1 MNIIYICVF
10 HQHGYIDLL
19 KLLIVSLSIKS
30 NINKQT
36 TDILIITSLKFQ
48 LLIQEA
54 IKDYNMILH
63 YYILDLHTLMEAA
76 CARLNIFEYENI
88 NLYDKILYLD
98 TYILIN
104 SDINILLNLELLTD
118 KIYVLEEGNIGHP
131 YWGSFLF
138 DFSKYNRR
146 NKAFTSGILFF
157 NNNDIIKELFKNIK
171 LHILKY
177 LHNGNNKVPYC
188 LDQPFIV
195 YHAIKDNNY
204 DNQLL
209 KTYVENNPTIV
220 SPEKIIYHFPG
231 DPGHHLLKYCKMNCF
246 LEKILG
252 DFYKIK
258 ICQYGIDGF
267 GHQLEGMLRLISLSL
282 NNKAEYQYKHRK
294 NYEFEHN
301 NADNKKLE
309 EYLTTALDILSNN
322 IPEKNIIS
330 HEIIYNENRDFKTII
345 INDKNF
351 RENIYQY
358 DGVCYVRCDNKLPP
372 NFETKQ
378 EIIKSLPLLR
388 EAFVEKNIFL
398 PKPSY
403 NDECINVCCHI
414 RLGDAIGTRH
424 LDNES
429 LYDVIRY
436 YQLYN
441 KYRVSIHSDGNIDF
455 LEATNTILY
464 KANTDVLQIL
474 SDFINADILLM
485 NYSSLSIA
493 AHLLAKDTQ
502 QVICPNKAGATFFDR
517 ILDKCITANN
527 FIISLPNHITNKTYT
542 WQNDTITFS
551 ENGKMNAF
559 GIGNYIQTYRHV
571 FQADFGC
578 KQHILKFNNNYT
590 EFISM
595 RVCDKEVVV
604 GTIVL
609 NL

>member
-19 KLLIVSLSIKS
+19 KLLMVSLLIKS

-54 IKDYNMILH
+54 MKDYDIILH
-63 YYILDLHTLMEAA
+63 YYILDVHTLMESA
-76 CARLNIFEYENI
+76 CVRLNIFEYENI

-98 TYILIN
+98 TDILIN

-118 KIYVLEEGNIGHP
+118 KIYTLEEGNIGHP
-131 YWGSFLF
+131 FWGSFLF
-138 DFSKYNRR
+138 DFSQYDR
-146 NKAFTSGILFF
+146 NIKAFTSGILFF
-157 NNNDIIKELFKNIK
+157 NNNDIIKELFENIK
-171 LHILKY
+171 SHILKY
-177 LHNGNNKVPYC
+177 FLNDDNKVPHC

-195 YHAIKDNNY
+195 YHAIKNNNY

-209 KTYVENNPTIV
+209 KKYIENNPSIV
-220 SPEKIIYHFPG
+220 SAEKIIYHFPG
-231 DPGHHLLKYCKMNCF
+231 NPGHYSSKYYKMTCF
-246 LEKILG
+246 LEKMLE

-282 NNKAEYQYKHRK
+282 NNKAEYQYKHRID
-294 NYEFEHN
+294 YEFEHN
-301 NADNKKLE
+301 NSDNKKLE
-309 EYLTTALDILSNN
+309 QYLTTALDILSNK

-330 HEIIYNENRDFKTII
+330 HKIIYNENRDFKTII

-358 DGVCYVRCDNKLPP
+358 DGVCYVCRDNILPP

-378 EIIKSLPLLR
+378 EIIKSLPILR

-398 PKPSY
+398 PTSSY
-403 NDECINVCCHI
+403 DNKFINVCCHI
-414 RLGDAIGTRH
+414 RLGDAIGTRE

-429 LYDVIRY
+429 LYNVIRH
-436 YQLYN
+436 YQQYK
-441 KYRVSIHSDGNIDF
+441 KYHVSIHSDGNIDF
-455 LEATNTILY
+455 MTATNTILY

-474 SDFINADILLM
+474 SDFINADILLI

-502 QVICPNKAGATFFDR
+502 IVICPNKAGATFFDR

-527 FIISLPNHITNKTYT
+527 FIISLPNRITNKTYT
-542 WQNDTITFS
+542 WQNDTITFY
-551 ENGKMNAF
+551 ENSKMNAF
-559 GIGNYIQTYRHV
+559 GIGNYIQTNRHV

-578 KQHILKFNNNYT
+578 KRHILKFNNDYT
-590 EFISM
+590 EFTST